1 MTASPLP
8 WVTPCAAK
16 GSRQFAVAS
25 AFALAASFGAVGEAR
40 AQHAGLP
47 TSLVALDS
55 PEGQRL
61 LVEADARSDFFGLA
75 QSYTTQMNPGYC
87 GVASIVM
94 VLNALQVPA
103 PTATE
108 WSAPVFTQDNVFND
122 KAKTVLQPGF
132 RGGMTLQQLAD
143 IVQSHP
149 ATTRI
154 VHAGDSSLEEF
165 RTLVS
170 KNLAAPGD
178 YVIINFE
185 RSEIGQEFM
194 GHISPLGA
202 YDAKADKFLVMD
214 VARYK
219 YPPVWVDAAALFRAM
234 NTKDIVSGNTRGYV
248 LVTAA
253 ATAPGPSGAP
263 APRSPIR
270 ILIGIVAGAFL
281 LGALIGGGVQT
292 IRYRGKLRRAA
303 AAKA

>member
-1 MTASPLP
+1 
-8 WVTPCAAK
+8 VKTPT
-16 GSRQFAVAS
+16 RW
-25 AFALAASFGAVGEAR
+25 ALALSCAMAASTATVAN

-47 TSLVALDS
+47 TSLVALDT
-55 PEGQRL
+55 PDGQRM

-75 QSYTTQMNPGYC
+75 QSYATQENPGYC

-103 PTATE
+103 PVASQ

-132 RGGMTLQQLAD
+132 KGGMTLQQLAD

-149 ATTRI
+149 ATAK
-154 VHAGDSSLEEF
+154 VVYAGESSLDEF
-165 RTLVS
+165 RALAS
-170 KNLAAPGD
+170 KNLATPGD

-185 RSEIGQEFM
+185 RSEIGQEYM

-202 YDAKADKFLVMD
+202 YDAKADRFLVMD

-219 YPPVWVDAAALFRAM
+219 YPPVWVDAATLFRAM
-234 NTKDIVSGNTRGYV
+234 NTKDIVAGKTRGFV

-253 ATAPGPSGAP
+253 ASAPGPSGAP
-263 APRSPIR
+263 PPRSPIR
-270 ILIGIVAGAFL
+270 ILIGIIAGAFL
-281 LGALIGGGVQT
+281 LGVILGAVVQT
-292 IRYRGKLRRAA
+292 VRYRRKIRRLSGV
-303 AAKA
+303 

>member
-8 WVTPCAAK
+8 WVTPSAAK
-16 GSRQFAVAS
+16 GPRQFALAS

-47 TSLVALDS
+47 ATLVALDS

-103 PTATE
+103 PIATE
-108 WSAPVFTQDNVFND
+108 WSAPVFTQDNLFND

-132 RGGMTLQQLAD
+132 KGGMTLQQLAD

-149 ATTRI
+149 ATTRV

-165 RTLVS
+165 RTLAS
-170 KNLAAPGD
+170 KNLATAGD

-234 NTKDIVSGNTRGYV
+234 NTKDIVSGNTRGFV
-248 LVTAA
+248 LVTAS

-292 IRYRGKLRRAA
+292 IRYRRKLRRAA
-303 AAKA
+303 AG